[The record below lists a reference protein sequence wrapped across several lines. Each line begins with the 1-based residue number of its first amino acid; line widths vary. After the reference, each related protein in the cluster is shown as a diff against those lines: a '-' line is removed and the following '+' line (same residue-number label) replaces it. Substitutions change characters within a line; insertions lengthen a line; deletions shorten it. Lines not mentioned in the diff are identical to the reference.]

1 MAGDAVAICCLELLY
16 TLLVLIE
23 CEPSR
28 HDVEKKPKKKREK
41 ELLAEKS
48 RLLTVLHGVYW
59 NPPPLIALAG
69 L

>member
-1 MAGDAVAICCLELLY
+1 MAGNAVAICCLELLY
-16 TLLVLIE
+16 TVGADRVRTVKAR
-23 CEPSR
+23 CR
-28 HDVEKKPKKKREK
+28 KKKPKEKREK